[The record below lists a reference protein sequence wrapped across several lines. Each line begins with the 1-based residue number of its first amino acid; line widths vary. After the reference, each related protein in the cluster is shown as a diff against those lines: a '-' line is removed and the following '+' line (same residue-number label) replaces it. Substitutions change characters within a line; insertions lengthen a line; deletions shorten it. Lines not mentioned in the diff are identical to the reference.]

1 MPEQDNSDDW
11 ELPLGDPLYVC
22 ERTYHNPPII
32 YRDHNVTL
40 YQAKIRDIDINPL
53 HYV

>member
-1 MPEQDNSDDW
+1 MSGQANLSEP

-22 ERTYHNPPII
+22 ERTYHNPPVI

-40 YQAKIRDIDINPL
+40 YEAKIRDIDINPL